1 MKRIIYAAA
10 VALILA
16 VGCAAPAAQVEPLE
30 SFRAAPGSGPT
41 PNQSYLLKGMQE
53 VQASCHAAWINDV
66 ANTALSIPGAWWHPT
81 DVLFYPTWWRTDDQ
95 NFAFR
100 GNDGGHVSNV
110 TYTNARFPPG
120 SGDIHYGPKR
130 IAQNAVVDNDAKT
143 KVIRNDGDTVIHVRY
158 EETESLTNTFSTNVT
173 TGLTIDVTAT
183 SSTSVEGEYAGV
195 KASEAITTELG
206 VDTSREET
214 TEQGEEGSHS
224 ETLSIEFDAD
234 VGEYYLV
241 TVSKER
247 EVSYQ
252 DFDIDALMDWDMTFI
267 LETQP
272 DARLA
277 DHYPGHTV
285 TLTGG
290 ADGFNQ
296 FIRGY
301 DTDYPQMQ
309 GFYEK
314 VYARTRN
321 GIACVLEPRRRHIR
335 VSGTNQAQLE
345 SNADY
350 RVEKLGTTLPDSLKH
365 LPVEHAGD
373 VNTGGV

>member
-1 MKRIIYAAA
+1 
-10 VALILA
+10 
-16 VGCAAPAAQVEPLE
+16 
-30 SFRAAPGSGPT
+30 
-41 PNQSYLLKGMQE
+41 MQE

-66 ANTALSIPGAWWHPT
+66 ANTALARFRACGGIQPMRCSTRRGGAQT
-81 DVLFYPTWWRTDDQ
+81 DQ

-214 TEQGEEGSHS
+214 LSRARKAPTPKHS
-224 ETLSIEFDAD
+224 ALSS
-234 VGEYYLV
+234 
-241 TVSKER
+241 T
-247 EVSYQ
+247 
-252 DFDIDALMDWDMTFI
+252 
-267 LETQP
+267 
-272 DARLA
+272 
-277 DHYPGHTV
+277 
-285 TLTGG
+285 
-290 ADGFNQ
+290 
-296 FIRGY
+296 
-301 DTDYPQMQ
+301 
-309 GFYEK
+309 
-314 VYARTRN
+314 RTWEN
-321 GIACVLEPRRRHIR
+321 
-335 VSGTNQAQLE
+335 
-345 SNADY
+345 
-350 RVEKLGTTLPDSLKH
+350 TTS
-365 LPVEHAGD
+365 
-373 VNTGGV
+373 